1 MLPILLALAGAVSYG
16 VADFAGGM
24 ASRRSHVLR
33 VVMLS
38 APASLAMAFL
48 LTPLLGADF
57 SGGAVVWGAVG
68 GLASVAAFPLFYLS
82 MAVGPM
88 SVLSPISA
96 LTAAAIPVIAG
107 VVFGESLT
115 PRSGIGMA
123 LALVAVILVAR
134 GGESEGVLP
143 SAQGLLLASGA
154 GLAAAGQF
162 LALHQAPHDSGL
174 APMVVG
180 RAVSSFVL
188 LVAAALAWPRIKSRP
203 FAVLPSLAAGL
214 LDEMANMFFL
224 LGSRAGELS
233 ITTVIV
239 ALYPACTVLLAWLV
253 LRERVARVQH
263 VGLVLAAGAVSLLA
277 LG

>member
-1 MLPILLALAGAVSYG
+1 MLALAGAVSYG
-16 VADFAGGM
+16 AADFAGGV

-33 VVMLS
+33 VVVLS
-38 APASLAMAFL
+38 APTSLAIAFL
-48 LTPLLGADF
+48 LIPMLGADF
-57 SGGAVVWGAVG
+57 SRGAVVWGAVG
-68 GLASVAAFPLFYLS
+68 GLASAAAFPLFYLS

-115 PRSGIGMA
+115 PRAATGMA
-123 LALVAVILVAR
+123 LAFAAVILVAR
-134 GGESEGVLP
+134 GGESHGARP
-143 SAQGLLLASGA
+143 SAQGLLLAYGA
-154 GLAAAGQF
+154 GFAAAAQF

-174 APMVVG
+174 APLVVG
-180 RAVSSFVL
+180 RAVSSVVL
-188 LVAAALAWPRIKSRP
+188 LAAAAFSWPRIASRP
-203 FAVLPSLAAGL
+203 FAVLPSIAAGL

-239 ALYPACTVLLAWLV
+239 ALYPACTVGLAWFV
-253 LRERVARVQH
+253 LRERVARVQR
-263 VGLVLAAGAVSLLA
+263 VGLVLAAGAVSLLV